1 MSNEKA
7 ISVVTGA
14 NRGIGLEICRQ
25 LARRDIQVIMTS
37 RDEAKGK
44 AAQQELVAEG
54 VGAAYH
60 QLDVTD
66 SASIQR
72 LANDIRQQ
80 YGRLDALINNAGVL
94 IDQRGVLDTDLD
106 TVRTTMEANVYGP
119 WRLVQAL
126 VPLMKQGG
134 HGRIVNLSSGMGQ
147 LSDMGS
153 GSPAYRM
160 SKTALNALTCMLAA
174 ELRQTNILVNSMC
187 PGWVKT
193 DMGGSGAPRSVEQG
207 ADTAAWLATLPD
219 DGPTGGFF
227 RDREP
232 IPW

>member
-7 ISVVTGA
+7 ITVVTGA

-80 YGRLDALINNAGVL
+80 YGRLDALINNAGIM
-94 IDQRGVLDTDLD
+94 IDEQSVLDTDLD
-106 TVRTTMEANVYGP
+106 TVRTTMETNVYGP
-119 WRLVQAL
+119 WRLAQAL
-126 VPLMKQGG
+126 VPLMEQGD

-153 GSPAYRM
+153 GSPAYR
-160 SKTALNALTCMLAA
+160 
-174 ELRQTNILVNSMC
+174 
-187 PGWVKT
+187 
-193 DMGGSGAPRSVEQG
+193 
-207 ADTAAWLATLPD
+207 
-219 DGPTGGFF
+219 
-227 RDREP
+227 
-232 IPW
+232 

>member
-1 MSNEKA
+1 MNNENTIA
-7 ISVVTGA
+7 IVTGA
-14 NRGIGLEICRQ
+14 NRGIGFETCRQ
-25 LARRDIQVIMTS
+25 LARRGIQVMMTS
-37 RDEAKGK
+37 RDEAKGQ
-44 AAQQELVAEG
+44 AAQQKLANEG
-54 VGAAYH
+54 LEVAYH

-66 SASIQR
+66 SESIQR

-80 YGRLDALINNAGVL
+80 YGHLDALINNAGVL